1 MRLPAYCPWLRTVST
16 VLVSLALLVGAGEAH
31 ARQTAEPM
39 PPNPFAV
46 FETFRLPNGMKV
58 WYGHLP
64 ASTLTSMAVIV
75 PYGRDHDPPGREQ
88 TAHLLEHV
96 LLSDR
101 QGRSEAELTREL
113 TSRGGGHNG
122 MTGSRS
128 TIFPLSIGTDQAAFG
143 LRWLHD
149 VIAPRRL
156 HDQLVDRNRE
166 PVAIELATRR
176 PAYLPEWVSRY
187 VAHPRLVPAP
197 FWRREFGMDAQEE
210 RGNSQLRGLAA
221 ITARDVQA
229 FFDTWYAPAAMTLV
243 IVTGAPREELQPLID
258 ATFGALPWRPTPD
271 LVEAYAPRTTPT
283 RLFQYRPGSSTRLA
297 LRYRIGELSG
307 LDQLRLIFIEDLLRH
322 RLMERLRR
330 GEDKAVYS
338 IATNTSI
345 RGPAAFFGIQA
356 DVQPRQ
362 ERRVRA
368 IIDDELRRIAMAT
381 EDTAAFYA
389 DRDALGRRLR
399 VENASPAALR
409 GWATD
414 RFYQPD
420 LHERFPDVGEYY
432 AAVGPDSIA
441 ALAARIF
448 TDEARILFIWRPL
461 PVPAALL
468 LAAAAL
474 TVLLGARLYRRA
486 ALRPADMT
494 RVRYVARIRPPRLA
508 RLLTIA
514 ALAAALLVLG
524 RLAIA
529 AAHFLAHYWLLATD
543 SFTLLLAAA
552 AGLLLAAT
560 LAAFT
565 AAGRLRTKVI
575 VFEHELRIKS
585 PTYRAATIPRQ
596 RISGLRVVH
605 NAAEGLPHRVVP
617 PFGRGV
623 VLTLDDGSSLLLRV
637 ERPAEL
643 AAVLMEPRLVP
654 LPDTVPE
661 PVLTS

>member
-1 MRLPAYCPWLRTVST
+1 MRLPAYCPRLRTVST
-16 VLVSLALLVGAGEAH
+16 VLLSLALLAGAGEAH

-75 PYGRDHDPPGREQ
+75 PYGRDQDPPGREQ

-113 TSRGGGHNG
+113 TSRGGSHNG

-156 HDQLVDRNRE
+156 HDEIVERNRE
-166 PVAIELATRR
+166 PVAIEIARR
-176 PAYLPEWVSRY
+176 PTFLPAWVSRY
-187 VAHPRLVPAP
+187 VAPPRLVPAP
-197 FWRREFGMDAQEE
+197 FWRREFGIDAQEE
-210 RGNSQLRGLAA
+210 RGNNQLRGLAVV
-221 ITARDVQA
+221 TARDVQA
-229 FFDTWYAPAAMTLV
+229 FFDTWYAPAEMTLV

-258 ATFGALPWRPTPD
+258 TTFGALPWRPTPD
-271 LVEAYAPRTTPT
+271 LVQAYAPRTSPT

-297 LRYRIGELSG
+297 LRFRIDELSG
-307 LDQLRLIFIEDLLRH
+307 LDQLRLVFVEDLLRH

-338 IATNTSI
+338 IATTTSI
-345 RGPAAFFGIQA
+345 RGPAAFFGIHA

-368 IIDDELRRIAMAT
+368 IIDDELRRIAAAT
-381 EDTAAFYA
+381 EDTAAFYL

-409 GWATD
+409 GWATE

-420 LHERFPDVGEYY
+420 MHERFPDVGEYY

-448 TDEARILFIWRPL
+448 TDDARILYLWRPL
-461 PVPAALL
+461 PVPAAVL
-468 LAAAAL
+468 LAAAVL

-486 ALRPADMT
+486 ALRAADMT
-494 RVRYVARIRPPRLA
+494 RVRYIASIRPPRLA
-508 RLLTIA
+508 RLLIIA
-514 ALAAALLVLG
+514 ALAAALLVLL
-524 RLAIA
+524 RLAVA
-529 AAHFLAHYWLLATD
+529 AVHFLAHYGLLATD
-543 SFTLLLAAA
+543 SFALLLASG
-552 AGLLLAAT
+552 AGLLLATT
-560 LAAFT
+560 LAAFA
-565 AAGRLRTKVI
+565 AAGRLCTKVI
-575 VFEHELRIKS
+575 VFEHEVRIKS
-585 PTYRAATIPRQ
+585 PTYRSVVIPRQ

-605 NAAEGLPHRVVP
+605 SAAEALPHRAVP

-623 VLTLDDGSSLLLRV
+623 VVALDDGTSVLLRV

-643 AAVLMEPRLVP
+643 AAVLTDPAHVP
-654 LPDTVPE
+654 LPVTLPD
-661 PVLTS
+661 PVLAS